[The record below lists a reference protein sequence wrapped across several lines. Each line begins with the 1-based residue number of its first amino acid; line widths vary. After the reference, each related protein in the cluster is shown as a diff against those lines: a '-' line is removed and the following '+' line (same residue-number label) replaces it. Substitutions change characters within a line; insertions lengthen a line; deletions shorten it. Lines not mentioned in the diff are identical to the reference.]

1 MKRVTSPNIEGES
14 PRPSSIRNRLKSAK
28 KIGLPVLAAVAGA
41 TAGHFGLGVSSVK
54 GDRAAY
60 VTNAHFDK
68 DCLAAEKRLNLLG
81 PTAAVVKIGTLSTK
95 DREECGADGIKGR
108 LSSVGAARPL
118 LRTIMDNTVVLPTRH
133 ELLSN
138 EHYEYSLAS
147 NVKDSFDNDFGII
160 GGGIMG
166 YVLFSVMSNFVDQI
180 RQNRKP
186 DLTLE
191 LPSQQDYAL

>member
-1 MKRVTSPNIEGES
+1 
-14 PRPSSIRNRLKSAK
+14 
-28 KIGLPVLAAVAGA
+28 
-41 TAGHFGLGVSSVK
+41 
-54 GDRAAY
+54 
-60 VTNAHFDK
+60 
-68 DCLAAEKRLNLLG
+68 
-81 PTAAVVKIGTLSTK
+81 
-95 DREECGADGIKGR
+95 
-108 LSSVGAARPL
+108 
-118 LRTIMDNTVVLPTRH
+118 MDNTVVLPTRH